1 MRQDLYKI
9 INLISK
15 HESYLHN
22 SAVINTLASPVQLHP
37 QAAQLRHPLARR
49 LHQSPRRANKI
60 KNNLL
65 MKHTSTYCMKPGK
78 YFDSLDAMYLHI
90 QQVNKLNPPTLPQRP
105 PKTTKKKQDKKEKV
119 TYVSVQS

>member
-22 SAVINTLASPVQLHP
+22 SAVIHTLASPVQLHP

-78 YFDSLDAMYLHI
+78 YFDSLEAMYLHI
-90 QQVNKLNPPTLPQRP
+90 QQVNKQPPPQRP
-105 PKTTKKKQDKKEKV
+105 PKKKQDKKEKV
-119 TYVSVQS
+119 IELFITYVSVQS